1 MPDKKATDWLYKN
14 TLLINYVGLRSF
26 TDKKMI
32 LSCAEKL
39 NKLLTDSCDSLKK
52 SGKKIYKWRD
62 LREAL
67 TFQLLI
73 PNYLTQTIEK
83 EVNDDG
89 TTKK

>member
-73 PNYLTQTIEK
+73 PDYVTRNNYKGGE
-83 EVNDDG
+83 NDD
-89 TTKK
+89 